1 MKNAYYV
8 TLFIVVIIV
17 APTILRLIGIP
28 SYDVFLSN
36 IFGDNKV
43 KLQSVGDEENP
54 HRLLVE
60 PIGLLRAVDLPPTLL
75 GFLKP

>member
-36 IFGDNKV
+36 VFGDNIIMGVSFSIALVTLIIFIMV
-43 KLQSVGDEENP
+43 KSFKYLL
-54 HRLLVE
+54 HR
-60 PIGLLRAVDLPPTLL
+60 
-75 GFLKP
+75 